1 MDPSENGGSQVNK
14 KKEAFPVSFE
24 EQQVRIRI
32 AGIGSLGGGFNLFNM
47 FTLIWTDDQI
57 WQACFSNGVFNHQL

>member
-57 WQACFSNGVFNHQL
+57 